1 MKPDGNMLENLRLQ
15 IKQFQLKQ
23 FYLRVAMRMRTFQQM
38 LGDYHAD
45 RRTYCDETSRRFD
58 YYSACCT
65 AELN

>member
-38 LGDYHAD
+38 LGDDHAD